1 MSAKRN
7 TDKYIV
13 PNHGTNEDDEIEP
26 PLKKNHLQIKPEIVI
41 DISSS
46 SSSSEEEE
54 EEEETI
60 AVKEK
65 KEAMYNISKSVAAV
79 AAKVAAEAN
88 SISAVKEAV
97 TSVAIEAVVIEEEVV
112 VAETIKARM
121 LEADV
126 ATTTEAIAAEAE
138 AEMAAA
144 TDTGEVFQ
152 PNSDDASF
160 KSTCTHGPNPT
171 LFKDGEF
178 NTRLNKPINKQLSL
192 KIDDCL
198 SNIKHLKEMNLLNLY
213 SLKKMYHFLHT
224 VKQFMENQ

>member
-65 KEAMYNISKSVAAV
+65 KEAMYNISKSAAE
-79 AAKVAAEAN
+79 AKVAAEAN
-88 SISAVKEAV
+88 SIAVIKEAL
-97 TSVAIEAVVIEEEVV
+97 TSIAIEAVVIEEKEVMV
-112 VAETIKARM
+112 ETIKARM

-178 NTRLNKPINKQLSL
+178 NTRWNKPINKQLSL

>member
-54 EEEETI
+54 EETI

-65 KEAMYNISKSVAAV
+65 KEAMYNISKSAAE
-79 AAKVAAEAN
+79 AKVAAEAN
-88 SISAVKEAV
+88 SIAVIKEAL
-97 TSVAIEAVVIEEEVV
+97 TSIAIEAVVIEEKVV
-112 VAETIKARM
+112 MVETIKARM

-178 NTRLNKPINKQLSL
+178 NTRWNKPINKQLSL